1 MSDALDRIWAVKHR
15 AEWPWDEGGVFYD
28 EPQDTTL
35 AMATYLLA
43 TPAREAADD
52 MLAALE
58 ELADLMESVRQGDY
72 TPDSFTCQPA
82 RAAIAKARGAA

>member
-52 MLAALE
+52 MLAALKGLLSQTLSNQAPNGQE
-58 ELADLMESVRQGDY
+58 AVRV
-72 TPDSFTCQPA
+72 A